1 MELKEDPNSPGTYS
15 YDISDPDKL
24 LQAMREQGRIDIGYG
39 NISNK
44 NTLLDTYTGGINLLT
59 GLNSDTLNA
68 MSDADAKAAIQE
80 RLDKSPLGLI
90 GSAVMTM
97 NDHIDDLKNGTA
109 DCSAFS
115 EKMGE
120 VMEEMT
126 LTEHYV
132 STVYSD
138 LGNKYSLLETT
149 ESKLTLSKQLLTEQ
163 YADKMGA
170 DPYEAVMEMY
180 SYQYSYSAA
189 QQVATRLF
197 QSSLFDFMR

>member
-1 MELKEDPNSPGTYS
+1 
-15 YDISDPDKL
+15 
-24 LQAMREQGRIDIGYG
+24 
-39 NISNK
+39 
-44 NTLLDTYTGGINLLT
+44 
-59 GLNSDTLNA
+59 
-68 MSDADAKAAIQE
+68 
-80 RLDKSPLGLI
+80 
-90 GSAVMTM
+90 
-97 NDHIDDLKNGTA
+97 
-109 DCSAFS
+109 
-115 EKMGE
+115 
-120 VMEEMT
+120 MEEMT

-149 ESKLTLSKQLLTEQ
+149 ESKLTLSKQHLTEQ